1 MAFTVADSAGDL
13 AGCLAS
19 FTVKVALSAA
29 LDAVRVYTV
38 AVRADNGAA
47 ASAEGASDHLVAVAG
62 KALRVAQA
70 FAGVAF
76 IAVHSGAFAPFADFI
91 HAQQH
96 KGAQYCRK
104 AHSGCS
110 QESFHS
116 IYLFFVLLFTCVYLP
131 IKSPSFH
138 CP

>member
-1 MAFTVADSAGDL
+1 MAFSVADSAGDL

-38 AVRADNGAA
+38 AVRADNGAS

-104 AHSGCS
+104 EHSGCS

-116 IYLFFVLLFTCVYLP
+116 IYLFFVLLFT
-131 IKSPSFH
+131 
-138 CP
+138 